1 MTDFYENALLGG
13 TNLGNAL
20 VQASGS
26 VGGYRHVFVKWQGSG
41 KNGLIFPPIGG
52 VLENPFKG
60 RAKAFA
66 GDLVEYAIDG
76 TCKLLKTYVAQA
88 ASTTTTAYFVRDGY
102 KHIPFVGDVLMKAP
116 DTATDTGQSAMV
128 TAVESTTNGGTNVWK
143 ITFDTALTLAANDVI
158 IESSGSAASMT
169 AVPLVQNP
177 NAYLACDYDFAYDP
191 TNIDDFYDGA
201 KYLIN
206 PCIASE
212 DVKLIISQMSPLPAY
227 VKAMNKSLVDGWFN
241 L

>member
-1 MTDFYENALLGG
+1 MTDFYENTLLGG

-60 RAKAFA
+60 RAKAYA

-116 DTATDTGQSAMV
+116 DTATGEGQSSLV
-128 TAVESTTNGGTNVWK
+128 TAVESTTNDGVNVWK
-143 ITFDTALTLAANDVI
+143 VKLEVALPLAVGDILVEAK
-158 IESSGSAASMT
+158 GSASVNGIA
-169 AVPLVQNP
+169 PLVQNP